1 MNKTRQAVIKRI
13 GNGVVDVQP
22 VGSANVIKNV
32 KVSGQISWDLLTPG
46 TNVVLDE
53 LSQLP
58 IVTHT
63 IAVGP
68 QYYGSH
74 GQSYTNVIN
83 NALLADGSVALVG
96 NLPVAPGVTVDGY
109 DISLLGQAIVNL
121 QAADTIARTGYT
133 VLSHATHLVATIDAD
148 ATTIMV
154 RDALFDDG
162 EEIALSNTEGHVEY
176 MIINGAPVLTV
187 DNQGAP
193 AWNYT
198 VFRRSYTDP
207 PNIEIGWAAATLI
220 NGLTTKGFIYMDG
233 RGGSDKAPSINVT
246 VIPNPVTHT
255 KNQVVAIGNLSGLLD
270 FEDDSYGL
278 AVGRLSTAD
287 IYFSFNNRTAELKLA
302 NADITGSSGT
312 GSESEEY
319 YRIFGLFED
328 DHMPGD
334 VRFGGDGGRLELW
347 NETHK
352 LAMLNGDAEIF
363 TIDPSGA
370 RFMNMVWAG
379 SIPGPQVGIGQD
391 GSNAVIALR
400 GEIGSAGFVA
410 TGSADGRVY
419 VYTGNPPPLP
429 NHWYYDS
436 LTNKAGFDGDFTVRN
451 MRVEGQIQ
459 FSSVGSV
466 KVLNPS
472 DPLRYGMIVPHGQY
486 GYSVDAGGQ
495 QFVSSVTAWA
505 PVVLDTE
512 PGLTG
517 YTHTYTAGEAQLG
530 RRRYRHFRVE
540 PGATGRVGLFDGDN
554 PLVWAD
560 YLGNSYIKGIL
571 YTSDESIRLGFDDRG
586 LEQLLPYGDID
597 NVKNLVTFVDEDYK
611 TYSGIW
617 GGYYETTPGSG
628 INQIHMH
635 VGTFARDTAINDAR
649 SYVRLLS
656 NSHAGRQA
664 KVTIQSSGD
673 NGSAA
678 TAMIELISYGGDDG
692 NYGLVRFTG
701 MPRLTRQATEPTG
714 TSGQALSNGLFGYP
728 DGTVWDPL
736 TYIADDYLVARLG
749 GDWVPLAQAWGT
761 EWRWGNGST
770 NYTAI
775 DGTGT
780 QTYVG
785 TARTFPRY
793 KIVTKPSGS
802 FNVDVTEASR
812 YRVNAS
818 GGATVATLP
827 TADATNKGTRIKF
840 SKVDSSA
847 NTVTISTVA
856 SGNIVLSTQWSY
868 CEVEAQDSTWERV
881 G

>member
-379 SIPGPQVGIGQD
+379 SVPGPQVGIGQD

-486 GYSVDAGGQ
+486 GYSVDAGNQ
-495 QFVSSVTAWA
+495 QHISSVLAWA
-505 PVVLDTE
+505 PLTLDTE
-512 PGLTG
+512 PGLAG
-517 YTHTYTAGEAQLG
+517 YTHTYLAGEVQFG
-530 RRRYRHFRVE
+530 RRRYRHFRIE
-540 PGATGRVGLFDGDN
+540 PGAAGRVGLFNGDT
-554 PLVWAD
+554 PLVWLDYAGDAYMTGNATITGGAVVGDLVVDPGSIVAGQGNVTIDDDGVTLSATVGKFSSASLDWATAGTVNFSVGTIVDLGTATGAYVEAVSIPLQLKGEGVAIDPGGGDAVVSAD
-560 YLGNSYIKGIL
+560 TLIIDTSKTPASAGAAGTLGSIAWDASYI
-571 YTSDESIRLGFDDRG
+571 Y
-586 LEQLLPYGDID
+586 
-597 NVKNLVTFVDEDYK
+597 VAV
-611 TYSGIW
+611 
-617 GGYYETTPGSG
+617 GS
-628 INQIHMH
+628 N
-635 VGTFARDTAINDAR
+635 TWKRA
-649 SYVRLLS
+649 
-656 NSHAGRQA
+656 
-664 KVTIQSSGD
+664 
-673 NGSAA
+673 
-678 TAMIELISYGGDDG
+678 
-692 NYGLVRFTG
+692 
-701 MPRLTRQATEPTG
+701 
-714 TSGQALSNGLFGYP
+714 ALS
-728 DGTVWDPL
+728 
-736 TYIADDYLVARLG
+736 
-749 GDWVPLAQAWGT
+749 
-761 EWRWGNGST
+761 
-770 NYTAI
+770 
-775 DGTGT
+775 
-780 QTYVG
+780 
-785 TARTFPRY
+785 
-793 KIVTKPSGS
+793 
-802 FNVDVTEASR
+802 
-812 YRVNAS
+812 
-818 GGATVATLP
+818 
-827 TADATNKGTRIKF
+827 
-840 SKVDSSA
+840 
-847 NTVTISTVA
+847 
-856 SGNIVLSTQWSY
+856 
-868 CEVEAQDSTWERV
+868 TW
-881 G
+881 